1 MTSIATSCTFLSR
14 HPWLQLSCTFPSRHP
29 WLHVVLSLHDIMAT
43 CCTFPSRHPW
53 PHVVLSLHDIHSYML
68 YSPFTTSMATGCTF
82 PSRHPWLHDLYVS
95 FTAPTSIIHI
105 TNVNNT
111 YLSQIHGYNH
121 VLHLYNTTKR
131 MAIFPFLHNTPWLY

>member
-1 MTSIATSCTFLSR
+1 MLYFPFTTS
-14 HPWLQLSCTFPSRHP
+14 
-29 WLHVVLSLHDIMAT
+29 WLHVVLSLQDIHGHMLYSPFTTSIAT
-43 CCTFPSRHPW
+43 CCTLPSRHPW
-53 PHVVLSLHDIHSYML
+53 LQVVLSLHDIHGYML
-68 YSPFTTSMATGCTF
+68 YFPFTTSMATCCTF

-131 MAIFPFLHNTPWLY
+131 MAIFPFLHNTPGYIKFP